1 MAGIGEKLSEAEVGE
16 MVREMDADG
25 DGNISY
31 DEFVMWINADLSAA
45 VTSKGDGDAGAKH
58 MGDGDVAKHEVE
70 RLNFHLEKNGL
81 RKLVNMRTA
90 QVSRWHMIRTSKGR
104 SALIK
109 AAKKFRDKCRGFVEF
124 GFSSATPDKHV
135 ALDYSGAA
143 HCKGKGECDGWR
155 GDDCEFCSKHRAT
168 VLEISTGQIDRG
180 ASLKWVSQFPA
191 ENEVSLLS

>member
-1 MAGIGEKLSEAEVGE
+1 M
-16 MVREMDADG
+16 R
-25 DGNISY
+25 
-31 DEFVMWINADLSAA
+31 
-45 VTSKGDGDAGAKH
+45 
-58 MGDGDVAKHEVE
+58 DVAKHEVE

-81 RKLVNMRTA
+81 PKVVNMRTA

-109 AAKKFRDKCRGFVEF
+109 AAKKFRDKCRGFVELA
-124 GFSSATPDKHV
+124 FSSATPDKHV
-135 ALDYSGAA
+135 ALDYSSAA
-143 HCKGKGECDGWR
+143 HCKGKGKCDGWK
-155 GDDCEFCSKHRAT
+155 DNCEFCSEHRAT